1 MSIGVFLF
9 LFWLS
14 AWQYKILESY
24 KLPNFYPFGT
34 NEGDKVVPPNDDG
47 SSGIVQIS
55 TAFPFFDQNHR
66 SLYVSIIMLYGFCS
80 RKL

>member
-9 LFWLS
+9 LLWLS
-14 AWQYKILESY
+14 AWQCNFLESY

-34 NEGDKVVPPNDDG
+34 NEGDKVVPRNDDG

-55 TAFPFFDQNHR
+55 TAFPYFDQNHR
-66 SLYVSIIMLYGFCS
+66 SLYVSILLIML
-80 RKL
+80 